1 MSRRW
6 TDQVLIFVFPSLFKD
21 LLLLFYMNAVSVW
34 VPLDPEEDVGFLG
47 ARVRDSGEPTD
58 VGAENQT

>member
-1 MSRRW
+1 MLRRW
-6 TDQVLIFVFPSLFKD
+6 TGQVLIFVFPPLFKD

-34 VPLDPEEDVGFLG
+34 VPLDPEEDAGFLG
-47 ARVRDSGEPTD
+47 ARVRGSGEPTD